1 LVHYNRGL
9 MADKQVTGK
18 KTTTTAPKN
27 SASKQVVAAA
37 KPVASRVKTVKH
49 SVPAKPQTVE
59 TAVIVPAKAPA
70 VATDP
75 HTGISR
81 IAYGYYVARGYQG
94 GNQAE
99 DWFRAEAEYRNR

>member
-1 LVHYNRGL
+1 

-59 TAVIVPAKAPA
+59 NAVIVPAKAPA